1 MELTGPPAP
10 GSAVRAGRGAA
21 PRPER
26 SAAIAEKTAGQ
37 PAKAPAHESAP
48 GPEGAAGAPDPGPVG
63 RVKPCRLIR
72 LEQHIDPRGSLS
84 VVESGM
90 TVDFAIERV
99 YYMHGQAASSPPRGL
114 HGHRTLE
121 QLVIAVHG
129 GFSISLDDGFRR
141 ATYRLDEPGAGL
153 YIGPMVWRVLK
164 DFAPDSVALVL
175 ASRHYEESD
184 YYRDYDTFLRDARS
198 LT

>member
-1 MELTGPPAP
+1 M
-10 GSAVRAGRGAA
+10 
-21 PRPER
+21 
-26 SAAIAEKTAGQ
+26 AENTAGQ
-37 PAKAPAHESAP
+37 PAEAPA
-48 GPEGAAGAPDPGPVG
+48 GDGPVG

-129 GFSISLDDGFRR
+129 GFSITLDDGFRR

>member
-1 MELTGPPAP
+1 MELTEPPAP
-10 GSAVRAGRGAA
+10 GFRGPHRPRGRA
-21 PRPER
+21 RPER
-26 SAAIAEKTAGQ
+26 SAAIAENTA
-37 PAKAPAHESAP
+37 ESAH
-48 GPEGAAGAPDPGPVG
+48 AVRVG
-63 RVKPCRLIR
+63 RIKPCRLIR

-84 VVESGM
+84 VVESEM
-90 TVDFAIERV
+90 TVDFAIKRV
-99 YYMHGQAASSPPRGL
+99 YYMHGQSESSPPRGL

-129 GFSISLDDGFRR
+129 GFSISLDDGFQST
-141 ATYRLDEPGAGL
+141 TYRLEEPGAGL

-184 YYRDYDTFLRDARS
+184 YYRDYDTFLRDAWS